1 MVLEEAWIKVCMCDK
16 SYYIIFFVLEE
27 GMVEI
32 CQIKYETKPAKA
44 DVSMKTQQPDC
55 NFL

>member
-16 SYYIIFFVLEE
+16 SYNIIFFVLEE

-44 DVSMKTQQPDC
+44 DVSMKTQS
-55 NFL
+55 